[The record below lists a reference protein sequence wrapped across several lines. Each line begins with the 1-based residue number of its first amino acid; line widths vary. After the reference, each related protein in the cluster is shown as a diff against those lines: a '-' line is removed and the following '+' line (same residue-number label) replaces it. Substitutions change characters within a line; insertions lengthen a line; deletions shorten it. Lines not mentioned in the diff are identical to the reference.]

1 MGTYREQ
8 DPLAAFLMGQHR
20 RVLDCL
26 RQFANGEGA
35 SQISEARRILHALDD
50 AETNVLFP
58 AFSRV
63 SLRLETE
70 RLLEDSRGN
79 RAEQLALLD
88 ALAHKRAPRS
98 RKLAAVELFDLIEHH
113 AEQQITLLVPVL
125 ASQLPR
131 PLYRSIVH
139 AFTDRF
145 QGELDHKIQ
154 PRQPRRARTMI
165 SNA

>member
-26 RQFANGEGA
+26 RQYANGEGA
-35 SQISEARRILHALDD
+35 SQLTEARTILRALDE
-50 AETNVLFP
+50 AETSVLFP

-63 SLRLETE
+63 QLRLETE

-88 ALAHKRAPRS
+88 VLAHKRAARS
-98 RKLAAVELFDLIEHH
+98 RKLAAVELYDLIEHH
-113 AEQQITLLVPVL
+113 AEQEITLLIPVL

-131 PLYRSIVH
+131 ALYRSIVH
-139 AFTDRF
+139 VFTDRF
-145 QGELDHKIQ
+145 QGQLDHGLQ